1 MSPSNEERQRVFREL
16 FFKMIHRFPGN
27 RATRYRS
34 RHKFRKCGTRQNG
47 PERFFLFVSWLA
59 FAFLMCLLAR
69 IVGWPFNVSRTT
81 RLGPPRKPGH
91 DPIKVSV

>member
-16 FFKMIHRFPGN
+16 FFEMIHRFPGN
-27 RATRYRS
+27 RATRYRC

-47 PERFFLFVSWLA
+47 PERFFICVLA
-59 FAFLMCLLAR
+59 RVRYFLMCLLAR

-81 RLGPPRKPGH
+81 RLGPPSNPGH